1 MIRFIKKILENR
13 ITLMILFILYLIIS
27 FILVLHH
34 EIWTDEAQ
42 AWLIARDLSF
52 LDIVKQMKY
61 EAHSCL
67 WHLILMPFA
76 KLGFPVITM
85 NIISWIMV
93 STAVYFMIFHSKW
106 HFLVKATII
115 FSPTYI
121 YFSPVIS
128 RCYSLIPIFLCLFSF
143 LYPKR
148 KDHPFGYA
156 NILGILAHTHMI
168 MCGLVGMAA
177 LLFLLEYIRN
187 WSKIYKKEFFVVL
200 AIFILYFI
208 LLAIQIFP
216 SLTNGCIFIAN
227 TTTNTSKLLDV
238 LYSISN
244 IFFHSSNSIFFIILL
259 GIILLITNILIFLY
273 NKKLFSIFLS
283 FLIVFIGIHMFW
295 PFSLLERMCI
305 LFVVMTTLNLY
316 NKNGFM
322 QLLLFILSICMM
334 ITHFTPIKFDF
345 YHNYSDSKNV
355 ATYINENVE
364 DHSLIFLLDS
374 SRHVSAI
381 PYIKK
386 DLDYYNLKLNSFQ
399 TYITWNYKNAIPISY
414 QNTISKLL
422 ELSKQYKKIYIMIA
436 YQSEIY
442 PTDISL
448 VTTELLKKNKMTLI
462 YTSTN
467 NLSGEV
473 FFLYQYQK
481 EN

>member
-1 MIRFIKKILENR
+1 
-13 ITLMILFILYLIIS
+13 
-27 FILVLHH
+27 
-34 EIWTDEAQ
+34 
-42 AWLIARDLSF
+42 
-52 LDIVKQMKY
+52 
-61 EAHSCL
+61 
-67 WHLILMPFA
+67 
-76 KLGFPVITM
+76 
-85 NIISWIMV
+85 
-93 STAVYFMIFHSKW
+93 
-106 HFLVKATII
+106 
-115 FSPTYI
+115 
-121 YFSPVIS
+121 
-128 RCYSLIPIFLCLFSF
+128 
-143 LYPKR
+143 
-148 KDHPFGYA
+148 
-156 NILGILAHTHMI
+156 
-168 MCGLVGMAA
+168 
-177 LLFLLEYIRN
+177 
-187 WSKIYKKEFFVVL
+187 
-200 AIFILYFI
+200 
-208 LLAIQIFP
+208 
-216 SLTNGCIFIAN
+216 
-227 TTTNTSKLLDV
+227 
-238 LYSISN
+238 
-244 IFFHSSNSIFFIILL
+244 
-259 GIILLITNILIFLY
+259 
-273 NKKLFSIFLS
+273 
-283 FLIVFIGIHMFW
+283 MFW

-355 ATYINENVE
+355 ATYINKNVE

-442 PTDISL
+442 PNDISL